1 MDIKTR
7 IRRSLARATC
17 DKTELDRTVLRFKKC
32 FDEASAALCGK
43 GKKNKKIKI
52 IKEKCIWKKCLQ
64 PLILTQRYWVR
75 INLFLWIFCHL
86 VRPL

>member
-32 FDEASAALCGK
+32 FDVASAALCGK
-43 GKKNKKIKI
+43 GKKTKK
-52 IKEKCIWKKCLQ
+52 
-64 PLILTQRYWVR
+64 
-75 INLFLWIFCHL
+75 
-86 VRPL
+86 

>member
-32 FDEASAALCGK
+32 FDEASAA
-43 GKKNKKIKI
+43 
-52 IKEKCIWKKCLQ
+52 
-64 PLILTQRYWVR
+64 PLTLLLIRTQWYR
-75 INLFLWIFCHL
+75 L
-86 VRPL
+86 P

>member
-7 IRRSLARATC
+7 IQRSLARATC

-43 GKKNKKIKI
+43 GKKTKK
-52 IKEKCIWKKCLQ
+52 
-64 PLILTQRYWVR
+64 
-75 INLFLWIFCHL
+75 
-86 VRPL
+86 